1 MEKVISLNEDKKNI
15 EKKLKNFENQSLITE
30 EVNEQIINIGN
41 VKFISNIL
49 KNVLPNSLKGL
60 ADNYLSKENN
70 CVVALISTDSKKISL
85 VVGVSNNLSEK
96 FNAVD
101 LVKVGATTFG
111 GKGGGGRSTMAQ
123 SGGNDINA
131 SSKTIT
137 ALIDHIKKL
146 N

>member
-1 MEKVISLNEDKKNI
+1 M
-15 EKKLKNFENQSLITE
+15 
-30 EVNEQIINIGN
+30 
-41 VKFISNIL
+41 
-49 KNVLPNSLKGL
+49 

-101 LVKVGATTFG
+101 LVKVGATIFG